1 MRKKVLFIIGCLDSG
16 GVAKSL
22 VTLMNVIDKKKYDIH
37 LLILSAVQGP
47 FVQYLPNDITIH
59 RDERI
64 AGLVDG
70 KAGLKPLVQKGHIWL
85 AICSLF
91 RMCLSRFDRG
101 YAGLLLAKLMP
112 RLDLG
117 EFDTVED
124 YGGQHLLY
132 YMADKVLGKKKISYF
147 HNDYSKWDYYFKV
160 DKKYLRKVDRIVVIT
175 EICKQSM
182 ISYFPEQIDKMCVIE
197 NIVSPKILWQQAEM
211 DFPEV
216 DFFRRN
222 FVLITVGHVCHRKG
236 FDFALEAASLLRKR
250 GRTFKWVFIGSYGEN
265 HLRQV
270 IDAGLEDTLLFYGIR
285 PNPYPYIAQSQVL
298 VHPARFESQAL
309 VVSEARLLCKPI
321 VVTRFSTVKDI
332 LIEGANA
339 SVCEMNAE
347 SLADKI
353 DELIQNDSLR
363 EKYIE
368 YHKNH
373 IVDNSGEVQ
382 KLYSIFEQ

>member
-1 MRKKVLFIIGCLDSG
+1 MRKCILFIIGCLDSG

-37 LLILSAVQGP
+37 LLILSAMQGP

-59 RDERI
+59 RDDRI

-70 KAGLKPLVQKGHIWL
+70 AAGLKLLVQKGHIWL

-91 RMCLSRFDRG
+91 RMCLSRFDKG

-117 EFDTVED
+117 EFDIVVD

-132 YMADKVLGKKKISYF
+132 YMVDKVIGKKKISYF
-147 HNDYSKWDYYFKV
+147 HSDYSKWDYYFKI
-160 DKKYLRKVDRIVVIT
+160 DKKYIPKVDSLVVIT
-175 EICKQSM
+175 KICKES
-182 ISYFPEQIDKMCVIE
+182 IITYFPEVEDRICVIE
-197 NIVSPKILWQQAEM
+197 NIVSPELIHRQATEPI
-211 DFPEV
+211 PEE
-216 DFFRRN
+216 FFFKRN
-222 FVLITVGHVCHRKG
+222 KVLLTVGHVCKEKG
-236 FDFALEAASLLRKR
+236 FDFAIEASSLLKKK
-250 GRTFKWVFIGSYGEN
+250 GRTFKWIFIGTYSES
-265 HLRQV
+265 HVKHVR
-270 IDAGLEDTLLFYGIR
+270 DAGLEETIFFYGIR
-285 PNPYPYIAQSQVL
+285 SNPYPYMALSQIV
-298 VHPARFESQAL
+298 VHPSRFESQAL

-332 LIEGANA
+332 LIEGVNA

-353 DELIQNDSLR
+353 DELMQNETLRDS
-363 EKYIE
+363 YIE

>member
-1 MRKKVLFIIGCLDSG
+1 
-16 GVAKSL
+16 
-22 VTLMNVIDKKKYDIH
+22 
-37 LLILSAVQGP
+37 
-47 FVQYLPNDITIH
+47 
-59 RDERI
+59 
-64 AGLVDG
+64 
-70 KAGLKPLVQKGHIWL
+70 
-85 AICSLF
+85 
-91 RMCLSRFDRG
+91 MCLSRFDRG

-117 EFDTVED
+117 EFDTVVD

-182 ISYFPEQIDKMCVIE
+182 ISYFPEQMDKMCVIE

-250 GRTFKWVFIGSYGEN
+250 
-265 HLRQV
+265 
-270 IDAGLEDTLLFYGIR
+270 DGLLNGFLLG
-285 PNPYPYIAQSQVL
+285 L
-298 VHPARFESQAL
+298 M
-309 VVSEARLLCKPI
+309 
-321 VVTRFSTVKDI
+321 VKI
-332 LIEGANA
+332 I
-339 SVCEMNAE
+339 
-347 SLADKI
+347 
-353 DELIQNDSLR
+353 
-363 EKYIE
+363 
-368 YHKNH
+368 
-373 IVDNSGEVQ
+373 
-382 KLYSIFEQ
+382 